1 MGKQIF
7 EKPSSFSPSI
17 LRCES
22 RRSFKLR
29 WEDIDL
35 EQGEIRV
42 ISGHTKTET
51 VTTGPASGRAKKEL
65 EKLEKVESRVF
76 PIVDFKRF
84 WETTK
89 RLAGAEDVR
98 FLRPTADGNHTD
110 ANEGRTAR
118 HSQQDRR
125 ACPYRNDPRKIYTA
139 TDAAIVQS
147 VREKIDQGNEERL
160 QSVAESAAEFIN

>member
-1 MGKQIF
+1 M
-7 EKPSSFSPSI
+7 
-17 LRCES
+17 
-22 RRSFKLR
+22 
-29 WEDIDL
+29 
-35 EQGEIRV
+35 

-51 VTTGPASGRAKKEL
+51 ERLVPLSGRAKKEL

-98 FLRPTADGNHTD
+98 FHDLR
-110 ANEGRTAR
+110 RTAITR
-118 HSQQDRR
+118 MQMKDVQLGIASKIAGHARIETT
-125 ACPYRNDPRKIYTA
+125 AKIYTA